1 MFREQCLNFAMRKS
15 CRLINQFYEKKL
27 QEVNLNIG
35 QFAILRA
42 INFCKQTT
50 NSSLKQILKLDQ
62 TTLTRNLKPL
72 IRDSLVQ
79 ISSDAKDRRVK
90 IISLTQQGIQLYKQ
104 ALPLWEKAQQA
115 LIGQIGT
122 KEAEEILQLASVLEQ
137 KLSIDNI

>member
-115 LIGQIGT
+115 LIGQIGMQ
-122 KEAEEILQLASVLEQ
+122 EAEEILKLASVLEQ
-137 KLSIDNI
+137 KLSIDST